1 MKRCDLPK
9 HKLDIQS
16 FEEELAAYRQIKTS
30 SNIVQVLDVVK
41 SNTSLYI
48 IMENCN
54 GGSLEPY
61 RRKLFRKNELLVK
74 KVGSQ
79 ILNALKSTHA

>member
-1 MKRCDLPK
+1 M
-9 HKLDIQS
+9 
-16 FEEELAAYRQIKTS
+16 
-30 SNIVQVLDVVK
+30 QVLDVVK
-41 SNTSLYI
+41 STTSLYI

-61 RRKLFRKNELLVK
+61 RKKLFRKNEMLVRK
-74 KVGSQ
+74 LGRQ

>member
-1 MKRCDLPK
+1 MKKCELPK
-9 HKLDIQS
+9 HKFDIQS
-16 FEEELAAYRQIKTS
+16 FEEELAAYRQIKTN

-41 SNTSLYI
+41 STTSLYI
-48 IMENCN
+48 IMEHCN

-61 RRKLFRKNELLVK
+61 RKKLFRKNEMLVRK
-74 KVGSQ
+74 LGRQ